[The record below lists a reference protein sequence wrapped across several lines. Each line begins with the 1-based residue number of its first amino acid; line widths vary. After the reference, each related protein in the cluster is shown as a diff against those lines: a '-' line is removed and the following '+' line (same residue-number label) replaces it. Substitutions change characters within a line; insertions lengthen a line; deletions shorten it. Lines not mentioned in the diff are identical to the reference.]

1 MMVAGGLAG
10 AALWMGVC
18 TASMMIDL
26 AGRAKSPSRLAQ
38 AAVQPRDGA
47 PSAAVLAAEIERRH
61 AALALL
67 LADASSAPGAAQAL
81 TPPIALGVSTASDP
95 MRRLQAVGCR
105 SVGLELDPALARRAR
120 ESGLAVA
127 RAYAEQ
133 LPIRTASVDGVV
145 CKVVIP
151 YTEESAAIAEI
162 ARVLPPGGTARISY
176 HGLGY
181 FLRYLLADRNWKV
194 RVYGLRSIVNTLVFA
209 MTSRRLPGFLGDTL
223 YQSERRLRRYYEA
236 NGLDLIEVHPSP
248 SFAGAPVFIYH
259 VLRRR

>member
-1 MMVAGGLAG
+1 MVGS
-10 AALWMGVC
+10 
-18 TASMMIDL
+18 TA
-26 AGRAKSPSRLAQ
+26 RACEWVGYISEEFAFDDFP
-38 AAVQPRDGA
+38 
-47 PSAAVLAAEIERRH
+47 
-61 AALALL
+61 
-67 LADASSAPGAAQAL
+67 PGARVL
-81 TPPIALGVSTASDP
+81 DLGFGGGDQ

-127 RAYAEQ
+127 RACAEQ

-162 ARVLPPGGTARISY
+162 ARVLPSGGTARISY

-181 FLRYLLADRNWKV
+181 FLRYTLADRNWKV